1 MNKIYITIIIIL
13 FSSSDVLAQC
23 MADAGNDT
31 SICRNELTINDS
43 IMIGGNPAAT
53 GGVPPYQYNWS
64 AGTISIQLGIH
75 RAEWLFSDST
85 AANPSVFDLSE
96 KSLNFILTVTDS
108 TGATCADTLVVE
120 FCGNPFNPLP
130 PYEIKTLAVLEQGDS
145 LIIGTDRFPTEPPPP
160 PHDIYCGN
168 INFVSWHFNAGNI
181 QNPNAY
187 NTVIYPDSSGYLWSE
202 IIDDAGCVHKY
213 HEYSVRVYP
222 VGIEEK
228 TAEKNVFTVFPNPL
242 GSAGL
247 HLSAKVNLNGTLQ
260 IFNST
265 GSLVSEQ
272 QLRILHGETVQINT
286 SNWSRGVYLLRVEN
300 GDQIETHRV
309 VK

>member
-1 MNKIYITIIIIL
+1 MHKIYITSIL
-13 FSSSDVLAQC
+13 LFFISSGLLAQC
-23 MADAGNDT
+23 IADAGNDT
-31 SICRNELTINDS
+31 SICRSDLLVNEAI
-43 IMIGGNPAAT
+43 IIGGSPAAT

-64 AGTISIQLGIH
+64 AGPISIQLGIH
-75 RAEWLFSDST
+75 KAEWLFADST
-85 AANPSVFDLSE
+85 AANPSVFEIYE
-96 KSLNFILTVTDS
+96 KSFDFILTVTDS
-108 TGATCADTLVVE
+108 TGATCSDTIVVE
-120 FCGNPFNPLP
+120 FCGAP
-130 PYEIKTLAVLEQGDS
+130 PNLFPHENNILAVLEQGDS
-145 LIIGTDRFPTEPPPP
+145 LIIGTDHFPTEPPSP

-168 INFVSWHFNAGNI
+168 INFVSWHFNAGSI
-181 QNPNAY
+181 QDPNSY

-202 IIDDAGCVHKY
+202 IVDDAGCVHKN

-228 TAEKNVFTVFPNPL
+228 TAEKNVLTVFPNPV

-247 HLSAKVNLNGTLQ
+247 HLSAEVNLNGKLQ
-260 IFNST
+260 VFNSV

-272 QLRILHGETVQINT
+272 QLRILQGETVQINT

-300 GDQIETHRV
+300 VDATETHRV